1 MAQYGAGRFAAA
13 ESSFRKT
20 LELGPDF
27 AWGRL
32 YLAKALL
39 AQGKADAALAILQQ
53 ERDDEP
59 RLELLP
65 IALQAVGRK
74 TEADAALQEL
84 ITRFGGSSAY
94 FVAINYAQRGDR
106 DLACCGARQNQPM
119 FA

>member
-1 MAQYGAGRFAAA
+1 VRTGPRYNAGCAASRRA
-13 ESSFRKT
+13 
-20 LELGPDF
+20 
-27 AWGRL
+27 
-32 YLAKALL
+32 
-39 AQGKADAALAILQQ
+39 

-59 RLELLP
+59 RLELVP

-106 DLACCGARQNQPM
+106 DLAMHWLDRAYETRDSTLSEIVGEPLFKNLAGDPRIKAFLRKMKLPE
-119 FA
+119 